1 MNVAVLSVGDEIL
14 AGDTVN
20 TNASWLADRIDERGG
35 RVRRI
40 LTVPDDRDIIAGTVR
55 EWSETFDA
63 VLVTGGIGGTP
74 DDVTMEAVADGLD
87 RAFVVDPDQRER
99 LAEKARQFREEN
111 PEMVE
116 NYDLQMDLDLAAS
129 LPEGGRALATD
140 VGWAPGCAVE
150 NVYVLP
156 GIPREMKA
164 TFELVADDFGGD
176 VVSATIYTP
185 EPEGAL
191 GDRLDEVRERF
202 DAAVGSY
209 PGVDE
214 TPGRLKVTGTDEA
227 EVRATTDWLRERVE
241 TTSLPDADDT
251 EDANTEATKDD

>member
-40 LTVPDDRDIIAGTVR
+40 LTVPDDRAVIAEAVR
-55 EWSETFDA
+55 EWSEAFDA

-87 RAFVVDPDQRER
+87 REFVVDPDQRKR

-111 PEMVE
+111 PEMVAE
-116 NYDLQMDLDLAAS
+116 YDLQMDLDLAAS
-129 LPEGGRALATD
+129 LPEGGRALTTD

-176 VVSATIYTP
+176 VVSETIYTP

-227 EVRATTDWLRERVE
+227 AVRTATDWLRERVE
-241 TTSLPDADDT
+241 TTTPPEDDP
-251 EDANTEATKDD
+251 ERESDE